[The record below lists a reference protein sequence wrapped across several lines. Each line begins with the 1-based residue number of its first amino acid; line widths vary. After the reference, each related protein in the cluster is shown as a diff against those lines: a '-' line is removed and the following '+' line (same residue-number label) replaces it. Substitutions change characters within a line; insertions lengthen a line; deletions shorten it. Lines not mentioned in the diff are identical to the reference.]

1 MHVSY
6 VLRNVTFE
14 GEKLEFGIFNITFV
28 EN

>member
-6 VLRNVTFE
+6 VLRNAIFE